1 MLFSKP
7 NKEILKKLNKTVYG
21 HESVKK
27 LLITMLSRQKF
38 RYYQK
43 FLRADEDYDIVDKL
57 NCLLV
62 GGSGTGK
69 TYMLYELAKITNFN
83 FIYVDATKLNPT
95 GASGGVKD
103 NDLRDMLIS
112 SATTYARD
120 DRTLAYTTEGGLAQ
134 TVVFM
139 DEVDKLAKSFEG
151 SGNWNKHVQSNFL
164 TLIDDKEEFGDVCWV
179 FAGAFDGME
188 IREGKDGFGF
198 TGEKQ
203 EAEQLTDQHV
213 LDYGLL
219 PELVGRCG
227 VVSGLDVFD
236 ADDYYNILQMYLLP
250 KKRKDLAHFGVF
262 FDECSE
268 ETLRKI
274 AEKASKNQEGVRG
287 LRKLLE
293 IEFLEQEFNSEPII
307 YKHTLT
313 TGGDDV

>member
-7 NKEILKKLNKTVYG
+7 NNEILADLDKTVYG

-112 SATTYARD
+112 SATRYAND
-120 DRTLAYTTEGGLAQ
+120 DNTLACTTEGGLAQ

-164 TLIDDKEEFGDVCWV
+164 TLIDDKEDFGDVCWV
-179 FAGAFDGME
+179 FAGAFDGMK
-188 IREGKDGFGF
+188 IRDATKGFGF
-198 TGEKQ
+198 TGQDE
-203 EAEQLTDQHV
+203 EAEELTDQH
-213 LDYGLL
+213 LLEYGLL

-227 VVSGLDVFD
+227 VVTGLDIFD
-236 ADDYYNILQMYLLP
+236 AEDYYQILQMYLLP

-262 FDECSE
+262 FEQCTE
-268 ETLRKI
+268 EVLRGI
-274 AEKASKNQEGVRG
+274 AEKAAANQEGVRG

-293 IEFLEQEFNSEPII
+293 IEFLELEFNSEPII
-307 YKHTLT
+307 YKHAL
-313 TGGDDV
+313 GVDEDNV